1 MQEGLSST
9 THKVLRA
16 VNRNQLNTQRTPWL
30 LPVVFKW
37 TGVVEYSSPAF
48 FRHSRSKGQLVFEHS
63 SPWSAVAV
71 PILLQTQNTVPGK
84 DGCLVELGDTN
95 IVLDLS
101 DIQR

>member
-1 MQEGLSST
+1 M
-9 THKVLRA
+9 A
-16 VNRNQLNTQRTPWL
+16 

-63 SPWSAVAV
+63 SRWSAVAV
-71 PILLQTQNTVPGK
+71 LILLQTQNTVPGK